1 MDRAGKPFASTIEA
15 TDGAPIFGVQWH
27 PERPQFDFADSR
39 GPSFPRS
46 SGEARAMFDVASRFV
61 DAARLSSQRFASPQ
75 AEERA
80 LIYNYQVVGASSYQ
94 AYFF

>member
-1 MDRAGKPFASTIEA
+1 
-15 TDGAPIFGVQWH
+15 
-27 PERPQFDFADSR
+27 
-39 GPSFPRS
+39 
-46 SGEARAMFDVASRFV
+46 MFDVASRFV

-80 LIYNYQVVGASSYQ
+80 LIYMYIYNYQVVGASSYQ